1 MLKFAVSPWV
11 SVKYGTASEKQNHRP
26 NGSSKR
32 TSQSPTPS
40 AASIR
45 STPSAASIRSTPPI
59 SYRNLIQENGNGN
72 YFEAEENNHKNV
84 HPQHTRLFIVSNNQ
98 PVWSTPSTSYQ
109 VYPSGQ
115 IKWRAYRKNR

>member
-1 MLKFAVSPWV
+1 MSYIDLYLGMLKFAVGPWV
-11 SVKYGTASEKQNHRP
+11 SVKYGTVSEQQNHRP

-45 STPSAASIRSTPPI
+45 STPPI
-59 SYRNLIQENGNGN
+59 SYRNLIQENGNDN
-72 YFEAEENNHKNV
+72 YSEAEGDNHKNV